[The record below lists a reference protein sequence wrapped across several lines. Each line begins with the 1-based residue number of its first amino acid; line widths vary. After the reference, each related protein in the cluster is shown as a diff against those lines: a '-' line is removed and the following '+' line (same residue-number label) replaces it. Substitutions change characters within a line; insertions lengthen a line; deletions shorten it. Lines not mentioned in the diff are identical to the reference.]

1 MDDFSRDFVLPNI
14 DYLPI
19 IAEFYPIPLRFGA
32 IECDG
37 GKGEATPER
46 TTSNT
51 RHTIG
56 DNNGGEGVAILES
69 SLSNTRH
76 TIGDNNG
83 GKGFAIL
90 ESSLSNTRHTIGDNN
105 GGKGGAIPE
114 S

>member
-37 GKGEATPER
+37 GKGFATM
-46 TTSNT
+46 
-51 RHTIG
+51 
-56 DNNGGEGVAILES
+56 ES
-69 SLSNTRH
+69 TLSNTRH
-76 TIGDNNG
+76 TIGGNNG
-83 GKGFAIL
+83 GKGGAIL

-105 GGKGGAIPE
+105 GGKGGAITE
-114 S
+114 SPLFNTRHTVYNSLMINF